1 MNFSQNI
8 QPTLLLLCVH
18 VHLPEAGDAILAG
31 SSGSASALAPLPV
44 VLVDS
49 SPPSN
54 RSVEE
59 PVRGGSV
66 SLYSF
71 WLMWI
76 HLLLQ
81 TFRCK
86 SSLVL
91 FLWRRRYSSL
101 TLILSEFHCPLLDSV
116 CYLNG
121 LCFHFLHMQT
131 SLPSFCFFSALLF
144 RQLILQVFGLDLP
157 DSAGIFITISCLL

>member
-1 MNFSQNI
+1 MLVLMRRWKDSVMYCYRVSIQSPHPIIFLKSVPVLHPITFEICGINFSVQ
-8 QPTLLLLCVH
+8 
-18 VHLPEAGDAILAG
+18 HL
-31 SSGSASALAPLPV
+31 SPV

-54 RSVEE
+54 RPLEE
-59 PVRGGSV
+59 PVCGGSV

-71 WLMWI
+71 WL
-76 HLLLQ
+76 LLICLQ

-91 FLWRRRYSSL
+91 FLRRRRYSSL
-101 TLILSEFHCPLLDSV
+101 TLILFEFHCPVLDSM

-121 LCFHFLHMQT
+121 LCFHFPHVQA
-131 SLPSFCFFSALLF
+131 SLPSFCFSVLY
-144 RQLILQVFGLDLP
+144 
-157 DSAGIFITISCLL
+157 CLGS